1 MHKLLVIAVITL
13 FAWAFYEISQDS
25 LEAMEVCQ
33 QTHSY
38 DTCAYNLL
46 R

>member
-1 MHKLLVIAVITL
+1 MYKMLGIVVIML
-13 FAWAFYEISQDS
+13 FAWAFYWITQAN

-38 DTCAYNLL
+38 DTCFSTLNP
-46 R
+46 

>member
-1 MHKLLVIAVITL
+1 MYKILGIVVISL
-13 FAWAFYEISQDS
+13 FAWAFYEIDQDN

-38 DTCAYNLL
+38 DTCFSTLNP
-46 R
+46 

>member
-1 MHKLLVIAVITL
+1 MIKYICIAVIML
-13 FAWAFYEISQDS
+13 FAWAFYEIAQDN

-38 DTCAYNLL
+38 DTCAYNIL

>member
-1 MHKLLVIAVITL
+1 MHKLLGIAVFTL
-13 FAWAFYEISQDS
+13 FAWAFYMIGQDN

-38 DTCAYNLL
+38 DNCAWNIL

>member
-1 MHKLLVIAVITL
+1 MIKLLGIAVIML
-13 FAWAFYEISQDS
+13 FAWAFYWIGQDN
-25 LEAMEVCQ
+25 LRAMEVCQ

-38 DTCAYNLL
+38 DTCVYNIL